1 MHNIFYLHYLGD
13 TICTPSFDLVHD
25 KYDQN
30 KFTYRDKD
38 RNIKKNRLK
47 FQNMCCTYE
56 ETWNQYFNNKTE
68 LLRIQK
74 TKQKKQQNVDPKEV
88 TSSIL
93 NSVRHWN
100 FVSDKKPTTTE
111 TCTKI

>member
-1 MHNIFYLHYLGD
+1 
-13 TICTPSFDLVHD
+13 
-25 KYDQN
+25 
-30 KFTYRDKD
+30 
-38 RNIKKNRLK
+38 
-47 FQNMCCTYE
+47 MCCTYV
-56 ETWNQYFNNKTE
+56 ETWNQHFKNKTE

-74 TKQKKQQNVDPKEV
+74 TKQNVDPKEV

-100 FVSDKKPTTTE
+100 FVSDKKPTATE